1 MISSFQVWTS
11 IGSLVGTVV
20 DNFTAKIDGRNA
32 YLIPLGLIYIIP
44 VILSLALLFVPE
56 SPRWLAQHGK
66 LEQARKSLRWHRPGP
81 DSEIDGELNE
91 IQAGLEKERANEQG
105 VAVWDMF
112 RNPVDR
118 RRTVLATCALTVQGA
133 SGAMYM
139 IGRFSSPQRMAV
151 DWIRY

>member
-11 IGSLVGTVV
+11 VGSLVGTVV

-44 VILSLALLFVPE
+44 AIMSLGLLFVPE

-66 LEQARKSLRWHRPGP
+66 LDRARKSLRWHRPGT
-81 DSEIDGELNE
+81 DAEIDQEIRD
-91 IQAGLEKERANEQG
+91 IQAALESEQARENS

-112 RNPVDR
+112 RNKIDR
-118 RRTVLATCALTVQGA
+118 RRTILATCALTVQGA

-139 IGRFSSPQRMAV
+139 IGMYSFFPIISFRP
-151 DWIRY
+151 